1 LKGDAHTHERNWT
14 EGEEK
19 GEDVK
24 QREESLK
31 KQEEELMMRGEQLE
45 KRKKVC
51 YIISLHAIDST
62 LCSNAN

>member
-1 LKGDAHTHERNWT
+1 
-14 EGEEK
+14 
-19 GEDVK
+19 
-24 QREESLK
+24 
-31 KQEEELMMRGEQLE
+31 MMRGEQLE